1 VTPSRPFPWDAAKA
15 FGLGVLRLAPREF
28 WTTTP
33 RELAAAYRAFTPAAG
48 HAPPDAGALAALM
61 AAFPDGDGHGA

>member
-1 VTPSRPFPWDAAKA
+1 MIPSRPFPWDVAMA

-48 HAPPDAGALAALM
+48 HDPPDSGALAALM
-61 AAFPDGDGHGA
+61 AAFPDGDRHGT